1 MTVPPRYF
9 RKRDTIITLGMK
21 ITSNKKTVVVREY
34 RLEVGTVQ
42 VFDNYMVASF
52 DEGATITLERT
63 YQIIGISEIHFRDKD
78 FGYISLRKNSY
89 AIDPTVYNYL
99 RGLDNLKAFAI
110 VSKKEI
116 DMHNFNIE
124 KMFYKKPME
133 FFIEFDN
140 ALDWVLKRIK
150 PKKGR
155 NSA

>member
-1 MTVPPRYF
+1 
-9 RKRDTIITLGMK
+9 MK
-21 ITSNKKTVVVREY
+21 ITSKKKTVVVREY
-34 RLEVGTVQ
+34 QLEVGTVQ
-42 VFDNYMVASF
+42 VFDDYMVASF
-52 DEGATITLERT
+52 DEGATITLERA

-89 AIDPTVYNYL
+89 AVDPTVYNYL

-133 FFIEFDN
+133 FFIEFEN
-140 ALDWVLKRIK
+140 ALTWIQKRLKL
-150 PKKGR
+150 KKGR
-155 NSA
+155 TSA

>member
-1 MTVPPRYF
+1 
-9 RKRDTIITLGMK
+9 MK
-21 ITSNKKTVVVREY
+21 ITSKKKTVVVREY
-34 RLEVGTVQ
+34 QLEVGTVQ

-89 AIDPTVYNYL
+89 AVDPTVYNYL
-99 RGLDNLKAFAI
+99 RGMDNLKAFAI

-124 KMFYKKPME
+124 RMFYKKPME

-140 ALDWVLKRIK
+140 ALDWIQKKLT
-150 PKKGR
+150 PKKR
-155 NSA
+155 QK